1 VDDGNGDQVRHLR
14 SQIAV
19 LEELLLVQERTVQEQ
34 ASRLEQLIDDSERT
48 KRHLTAQYDSARA
61 LDESATVSQAMP
73 QVLRAICV
81 ALNCEHGC
89 FWSVDRV
96 AQVVRCVD
104 MWHVPGAESAEFEQT
119 TRSSVFPP
127 GIGLPGRVW
136 ASGRAA
142 WIPDVAQDAN
152 FPRALSA
159 SILGCHSA
167 FGFPIFSGGEV
178 QGVLEFFST
187 NVAAPDNVLLQV
199 LTGIGSQIG
208 HVSERR
214 QTEEAL
220 RQSEER
226 TRLILDAA
234 LDAVVTMSEEGLITG
249 WSAMAERTF
258 GWTSSQVL
266 GRRMSDTIIPV
277 QYRDKHEKGV
287 RHFLATGE
295 GPVLNTRIE
304 ITALHSDGHEFPVE
318 LAITPV
324 QQGRSWI
331 FSAFVRDI
339 TERKRTE
346 TVMQQ
351 ARDAA
356 EAASRAKSEF
366 LANVSHEIRT
376 PMNGIIGL
384 TELTLDSQ
392 LTDEQRDY
400 LSLVKTSAD
409 ALMVIINDILD
420 FSKIETGT
428 LELDRVD
435 FNVGDRLREAV
446 DAFRVVAA
454 SKGLELVCDIGSD
467 VPPMVVGDPARL
479 RQILVNLLGNAIKF
493 TGRGQVALHVEK
505 QHQEGQTISLH
516 FSVRDTG
523 IGVALD
529 KQQLIFEAFV
539 QADGSTT
546 RNYGG
551 TGLGLSISARLVGMM
566 AGRIWVE
573 SELGQGSTFHF
584 TATFDL
590 PSKVMK
596 EQEAKTA

>member
-1 VDDGNGDQVRHLR
+1 MVSQLIAQLGLDVGAVVTPDPTLVLEAGQHSYGVFHVPKAEGSPYIPAQEEFVLPYHVHSVLGFGGLLPGGDVFAVLMFCRVAVSRATADMFRNAAMNLKLALLPFDGLRTFQEHVTVDDGNSDQVRRLR

-34 ASRLEQLIDDSERT
+34 ASRLEQLVEDSQRT

-73 QVLRAICV
+73 QILRAICV

-89 FWSVDRV
+89 LWSVDRV

-104 MWHVPGAESAEFEQT
+104 TWHMPGAESAEFEQT
-119 TRSSVFPP
+119 TRTSALPP

-142 WIPDVAQDAN
+142 WIPDVTQDAN

-159 SILGCHSA
+159 SILGFHSA
-167 FGFPIFSGGEV
+167 FGFPIFSGGKV
-178 QGVLEFFST
+178 QGVLKFFST
-187 NVAAPDNVLLQV
+187 NVAPPDTVLLQV

-208 HVSERR
+208 QVSERR

-249 WSAMAERTF
+249 WNAMAERTF
-258 GWTSSQVL
+258 GWTSPQVL
-266 GRRMSDTIIPV
+266 GRRMSDTIISF
-277 QYRDKHEKGV
+277 QYRDQHEKGV

-295 GPVLNTRIE
+295 GLVLNKRIE

-346 TVMQQ
+346 TIMQQ
-351 ARDAA
+351 AREAA

-376 PMNGIIGL
+376 PM
-384 TELTLDSQ
+384 E
-392 LTDEQRDY
+392 RDHRP
-400 LSLVKTSAD
+400 
-409 ALMVIINDILD
+409 
-420 FSKIETGT
+420 
-428 LELDRVD
+428 DR
-435 FNVGDRLREAV
+435 AH
-446 DAFRVVAA
+446 
-454 SKGLELVCDIGSD
+454 
-467 VPPMVVGDPARL
+467 ARL
-479 RQILVNLLGNAIKF
+479 
-493 TGRGQVALHVEK
+493 
-505 QHQEGQTISLH
+505 
-516 FSVRDTG
+516 
-523 IGVALD
+523 
-529 KQQLIFEAFV
+529 
-539 QADGSTT
+539 
-546 RNYGG
+546 
-551 TGLGLSISARLVGMM
+551 SAHG
-566 AGRIWVE
+566 
-573 SELGQGSTFHF
+573 
-584 TATFDL
+584 
-590 PSKVMK
+590 
-596 EQEAKTA
+596 